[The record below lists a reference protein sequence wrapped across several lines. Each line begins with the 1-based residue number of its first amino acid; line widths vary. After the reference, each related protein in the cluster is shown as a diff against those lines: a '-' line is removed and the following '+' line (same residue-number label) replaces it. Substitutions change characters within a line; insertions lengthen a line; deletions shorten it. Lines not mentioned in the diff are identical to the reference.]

1 MVTKSPCTLGFK
13 SELSTKVK
21 VSPLHSTGKIK
32 ENDKIE
38 GYCIFLLIRHV
49 FPYKKVCFSRLQKI
63 PSSQIKGKFDSF
75 DVELFDNFSFCLRP
89 GREESGLIV

>member
-1 MVTKSPCTLGFK
+1 MVTKSPCKLGFK

-49 FPYKKVCFSRLQKI
+49 FPYKKVCFSRLDFVTWKLNCIAKNTLQSDK
-63 PSSQIKGKFDSF
+63 
-75 DVELFDNFSFCLRP
+75 
-89 GREESGLIV
+89 REIRQF